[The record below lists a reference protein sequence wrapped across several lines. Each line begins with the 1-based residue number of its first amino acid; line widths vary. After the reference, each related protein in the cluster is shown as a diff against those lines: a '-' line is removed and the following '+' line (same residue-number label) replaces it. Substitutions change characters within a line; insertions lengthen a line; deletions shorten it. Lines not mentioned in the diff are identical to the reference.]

1 MYFPSFSSGSIQGT
15 GTLITPPP
23 DNKRVVRYWR
33 ESSIPVLLPE
43 AVRIYLKEVQEQALA
58 DKIQENNI
66 YGARRAASLR
76 DYIAAG
82 TTTFLLFF

>member
-1 MYFPSFSSGSIQGT
+1 MYFPSITSGSIQGT

-33 ESSIPVLLPE
+33 ESSTPVLLPE

-58 DKIQENNI
+58 DKIKDNNI
-66 YGARRAASLR
+66 YGASRAASLR

-82 TTTFLLFF
+82 TTIFLLLF